1 MARGAFACAHS
12 RVGRLRPHLP
22 LQRLRFEIAA
32 LLRLALVCILPL
44 GAGVKRERIVLTL
57 ENIGMLKKDSIIV
70 SLGGLAHVCVC
81 PTE

>member
-1 MARGAFACAHS
+1 MARRACVCAFSRGAAAPS
-12 RVGRLRPHLP
+12 LP

-32 LLRLALVCILPL
+32 LLGLALVCILPL
-44 GAGVKRERIVLTL
+44 GAGVEKGSIVLTL
-57 ENIGMLKKDSIIV
+57 ENIGMLKKASIVV